1 MAMPGAVIRGQRSL
15 LRQIREA
22 VQRGGPAQERL
33 DMVVRIIA
41 RSMVAE
47 VCSLYMRR
55 AGGEM
60 ELFATEG
67 LAPDAVHL
75 TRMRPGEGLV
85 GEIMRLGRPLNLA
98 DAPNHPAF
106 SYRPETGEDPY
117 HAFLGVP
124 LLRGGRAIGV
134 LVVQNRTERVYTEDE
149 VEDLQIIAMVLA
161 EMVAGELI
169 SEDELSGVEIT
180 PHRPERLKGARFAD
194 GLALGVAVLHEPPVA
209 PSQLLADDVV
219 AEEARLKTAIIALQ
233 AQIDEMLEGQ
243 HGLVE
248 ASYEVL
254 ETYRMFAHDRGWNRS
269 LEDAVRNG
277 LTAEAAVERVRS
289 EHRARLG
296 QARDPYLRERL
307 HDFEDLADRLLRH
320 LAGDG
325 HVARNLPDDAILIAR
340 NLGPADLLEYDRTK
354 LKGLLLEE
362 GSPASHAAIV
372 ARALD
377 IPCVGRLTGLRD
389 RVSEGDPVI
398 VDAETGEAYLRP
410 RPDVLQAISS
420 RIEVRA
426 QRRAE
431 FARLRDTPAFT
442 RDGVKVT
449 LLMNAGLDVDLET
462 LAETGAEGIGLFR
475 TEFQFMVAEE
485 LPRFNAQTALYSRVL
500 DAAGGMP
507 VTFRTL
513 DLGGDK
519 VLPYLEAEREE
530 NPALGWRAIRMGLDR
545 PALLRLQLR
554 ALIAAARGRPLRI
567 MFPLVA
573 SVDEFRAARALVD
586 HEVAWAQ
593 RRGRAAPARL
603 DVGAMIEAPALI
615 WHLDALLPMTDFVS
629 VGTNDLLQYLF
640 AADRGNARMA
650 DRYDPL
656 SPPALRA
663 LAQIQAACEETGTP
677 VSVCGEMAGRPLEAF
692 TLVALGFE
700 RLSMPPA
707 GIGPVKQ
714 MVLSC
719 DREAA
724 RRGVMALIKGSAGS
738 VRNEIETLAR
748 KLYLSV

>member
-1 MAMPGAVIRGQRSL
+1 MPATLSIGGQRSL
-15 LRQIREA
+15 LKQIREA
-22 VQRGGPAQERL
+22 LAGGGPAQQRL

-41 RSMVAE
+41 ISMVAE
-47 VCSLYMRR
+47 VCSIYLRR
-55 AGGEM
+55 ANGEM

-67 LAPDAVHL
+67 LDVSAVHV
-75 TRMRPGEGLV
+75 TRMKPGEGLV
-85 GEIMRLGRPLNLA
+85 GEILKLGRPLNLA
-98 DAPNHPAF
+98 DAPQHQAF

-124 LLRGGRAIGV
+124 LLRGGRVIGV
-134 LVVQNRTERVYTEDE
+134 LAVQNRTERTYSEDE

-161 EMVAGELI
+161 EMVASGELI
-169 SEDELSGVEIT
+169 TVGELQGVEIA
-180 PHRPERLKGARFAD
+180 PRRPERVIGAKFAD
-194 GLALGVAVLHEPPVA
+194 GLAFGVAVLHERPVA
-209 PSQLLADDVV
+209 TSQLLSDDVV
-219 AEEARLKTAIIALQ
+219 AEERRLADALVALR
-233 AQIDEMLEGQ
+233 AQIDKMLDGQ
-243 HGLVE
+243 HGLAD

-254 ETYRMFAHDRGWNRS
+254 ESYRMFAHSTSWNRS
-269 LEDAVRNG
+269 LEEAVKNG

-307 HDFEDLADRLLRH
+307 HDLEDLNDRLLRH
-320 LAGDG
+320 LSGAGS
-325 HVARNLPDDAILIAR
+325 VARDLPDNAILIAR

-354 LKGLLLEE
+354 LRGLLLEE
-362 GSPASHAAIV
+362 GSSASHAAIV

-377 IPCVGRLTGLRD
+377 IPCVGRLQGLRD
-389 RVSEGDPVI
+389 KVSEGDPVI

-410 RPDVLQAISS
+410 RPDVAKAIHA
-420 RIEVRA
+420 RMDVRR

-431 FARLRDTPAFT
+431 FAKLKDTPAFT
-442 RDGVKVT
+442 RDGVKIT
-449 LLMNAGLDVDLET
+449 LLMNAGLDVDLES
-462 LAETGAEGIGLFR
+462 LVETGAEGIGLFR
-475 TEFQFMVAEE
+475 TEFQFMVSEE
-485 LPRFNAQTALYSRVL
+485 MPRVNAQTALYDRVMN
-500 DAAGGMP
+500 AAGDLP

-519 VLPYLEAEREE
+519 VLPYMEAEREE

-554 ALIAAARGRPLRI
+554 ALIAASKGRPLQV

-573 SVDEFRAARALVD
+573 SVDEFRAGRALVET
-586 HEVAWAQ
+586 EVAWAL
-593 RRGRAAPARL
+593 RRGRPAPSRL
-603 DVGAMIEAPALI
+603 DVGAMIEAPSLI

-629 VGTNDLLQYLF
+629 VGTNDLMQYLF
-640 AADRGNARMA
+640 AADRGNPRVA
-650 DRYDPL
+650 DRYDCL

-663 LAQIQAACEETGTP
+663 LEAIQRACAETGTP

-692 TLVALGFE
+692 ALTALGFE
-700 RLSMPPA
+700 RLSMPPV

-724 RRGVMALIKGSAGS
+724 RRGVSALLKSSAGS
-738 VRNEIETLAR
+738 IRNEIETLAR
-748 KLYLSV
+748 KLYVAI